1 MEYSKMTVRDFIR
14 ELESS
19 SATPGGGSAAALCGA
34 MAGALC
40 AMAASVTLGR
50 EAYRDAWT
58 EMESIAREAR
68 SCTAVLLDLVDED
81 PRVYGSVIE
90 AARMPKTTEE
100 EREIRK
106 TCMQKALKA
115 ACQAPLETTRAVAKI
130 ARLMETLLFKGNPNA
145 LADLG
150 AAAEL
155 LSSASKA
162 AAYSLEANLKRIEDA
177 SFKEEILGE
186 FCYELSMVS
195 GSALLAEKEMT
206 NRLE

>member
-19 SATPGGGSAAALCGA
+19 SATPGGGAAAALGGA
-34 MAGALC
+34 MAGSLC
-40 AMAASVTLGR
+40 TMAVSVTLGR

-58 EMESIAREAR
+58 EMESIAGEVR
-68 SCTAVLLDLVDED
+68 SYTALLLELMDED
-81 PRVYGSVIE
+81 PRVYGSVIQ
-90 AARMPKTTEE
+90 ATRMPKTTEVE
-100 EREIRK
+100 KEVREACI
-106 TCMQKALKA
+106 QKALKA
-115 ACQAPLETTRAVAKI
+115 ACHPPLEILRTVAKI
-130 ARLMETLLFKGNPNA
+130 ARLLESLLFKGNPNA

-150 AAAEL
+150 TAAEL

-186 FCYELSMVS
+186 FCYELSLVS

>member
-1 MEYSKMTVRDFIR
+1 MEYSKMTVHEFIQ
-14 ELESS
+14 ELGSS

-34 MAGALC
+34 LAGSLC
-40 AMAASVTLGR
+40 TMGASVTLGR
-50 EAYRDAWT
+50 DSYKDVWN
-58 EMESIAREAR
+58 EMEGVAEEAR
-68 SCTAVLLDLVDED
+68 SYTAVLLDLMDED
-81 PRVYGSVIE
+81 PRVYASVIE
-90 AARMPKTTEE
+90 AARMPKTTEAE
-100 EREIRK
+100 KEARK
-106 TCMQKALKA
+106 ARIQEALKA
-115 ACQAPLETTRAVAKI
+115 ACQPPLEILRTVAKI
-130 ARLMETLLFKGNPNA
+130 ARLLESLLFKGNQNA

-150 AAAEL
+150 TAAEL

-186 FCYELSMVS
+186 FCYELSLVS